1 MNVPSNLKYS
11 NDHEWCRMEGDT
23 AYVGITDFAQSQ
35 LGDIVFVDV
44 PTEGETVAAGEV
56 FGTIEAVKTVSD
68 AFLPVS
74 GEIVEFNAAV
84 DADPSIVNKDPYG
97 EGWLVKVRVSDPAE
111 YDTLLTAET
120 GTAAPL
126 GAAVPIYDTNE
137 FLQSARHPE
146 EEIREDSD
154 ARADCRPSGIC
165 SCIIV
170 CRPAAGGE
178 CFDRLWRNDAALRM
192 ERLRAAAL
200 RPQSKS
206 ESFTIVSF
214 SRIGV

>member
-74 GEIVEFNAAV
+74 VPDN
-84 DADPSIVNKDPYG
+84 
-97 EGWLVKVRVSDPAE
+97 
-111 YDTLLTAET
+111 